1 MHDFHKWLG
10 LQRKDEKLDKGKKKL
25 YIKVPLILDHKTSVQ
40 KYDTKINAIIS

>member
-10 LQRKDEKLDKGKKKL
+10 LQHNDEKLDKKKKD
-25 YIKVPLILDHKTSVQ
+25 IKVPLILDHKTSVK

>member
-10 LQRKDEKLDKGKKKL
+10 LQHNDEKLDKKKD
-25 YIKVPLILDHKTSVQ
+25 IKVPLILDHKTSVK